1 MVVLSESL
9 DARLRGGQE
18 GACRVGESGMRLA
31 DPCHIAGWNSLC
43 ESHPDGSF
51 FHTTEWLNVLAATYG
66 FSPLSL
72 ISGDEAQPRMMLPLM
87 EIAQLGMRKGV
98 SLPFTDFCEPL
109 LWGSDTGDRPLWN
122 ELLQA
127 GKARGWKRLE
137 IRGGSALAGN
147 PPASLEFYG
156 HVLDLEPGEDKLF
169 AAFEPGVRQ
178 AIRKAEREGVKV
190 EISTAPEA
198 MMEYYYLHC
207 QTRKR
212 QGLPPQPWRLFRKI
226 HEYVIGKGK
235 GLLVMAMHDEA
246 PVAGAVFVQ
255 FGRKGVFKYGA
266 SDRRVQHLRA
276 NDLVMWTAIR
286 ELARNGADSLHFGR
300 TSVSNE
306 GLRRFKLRWRPEEY
320 KIQYLTY
327 DFRQSAFVR
336 SRDRAYGWH
345 NRLFGAMPVWVA
357 RIAGSLLYRRFA

>member
-1 MVVLSESL
+1 
-9 DARLRGGQE
+9 
-18 GACRVGESGMRLA
+18 
-31 DPCHIAGWNSLC
+31 
-43 ESHPDGSF
+43 
-51 FHTTEWLNVLAATYG
+51 
-66 FSPLSL
+66 
-72 ISGDEAQPRMMLPLM
+72 
-87 EIAQLGMRKGV
+87 
-98 SLPFTDFCEPL
+98 
-109 LWGSDTGDRPLWN
+109 
-122 ELLQA
+122 
-127 GKARGWKRLE
+127 
-137 IRGGSALAGN
+137 
-147 PPASLEFYG
+147 
-156 HVLDLEPGEDKLF
+156 
-169 AAFEPGVRQ
+169 
-178 AIRKAEREGVKV
+178 
-190 EISTAPEA
+190 
-198 MMEYYYLHC
+198 
-207 QTRKR
+207 
-212 QGLPPQPWRLFRKI
+212 
-226 HEYVIGKGK
+226 
-235 GLLVMAMHDEA
+235 MAKHDEA

-306 GLRRFKLRWRPEEY
+306 GLRRFKLGWRPEEY